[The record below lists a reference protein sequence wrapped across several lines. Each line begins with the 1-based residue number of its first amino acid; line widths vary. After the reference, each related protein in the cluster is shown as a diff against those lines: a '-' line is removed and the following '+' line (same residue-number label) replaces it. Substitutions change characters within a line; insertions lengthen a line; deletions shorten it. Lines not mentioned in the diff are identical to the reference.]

1 MLSCNSLMVS
11 NKLFKR
17 IICKTYLLRLYL
29 LSAVL
34 FRIFHYPQVYFQGI
48 NIQQYI
54 YIYILPSH
62 VVVYYCLLC
71 NIALYY
77 PTLYGAHNPMGQTEA
92 WYTTDYLTKRLKLE
106 STSHLP
112 VYPQRAGEK
121 DCTHYMQ
128 TRTCKFGEGCK
139 FDHPVWVPEGG
150 IPDWK
155 EVIVYYY
162 LSIYIIM
169 MITFFSSLDLGYVL
183 ICLYHESLCLITFKL
198 YLYSFC
204 LVSGLINLGTIYI
217 YIYFVST

>member
-1 MLSCNSLMVS
+1 
-11 NKLFKR
+11 
-17 IICKTYLLRLYL
+17 
-29 LSAVL
+29 
-34 FRIFHYPQVYFQGI
+34 
-48 NIQQYI
+48 
-54 YIYILPSH
+54 
-62 VVVYYCLLC
+62 
-71 NIALYY
+71 
-77 PTLYGAHNPMGQTEA
+77 MGQTEA

-169 MITFFSSLDLGYVL
+169 NYVFLFSGFR
-183 ICLYHESLCLITFKL
+183 LCTYMFIPRE
-198 YLYSFC
+198 
-204 LVSGLINLGTIYI
+204 
-217 YIYFVST
+217 FVSDYFLNYTYTLFAWCLGS